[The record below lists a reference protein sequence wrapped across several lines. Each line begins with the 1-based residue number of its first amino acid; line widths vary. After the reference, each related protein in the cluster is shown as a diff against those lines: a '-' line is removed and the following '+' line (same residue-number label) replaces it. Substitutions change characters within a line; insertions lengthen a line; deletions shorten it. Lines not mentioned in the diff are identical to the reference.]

1 MCDREQGIAW
11 MWSKQAAGEGRSPA
25 PRNLTNEQPSPN
37 EGGPLPPTPS
47 PKRRGGASNTASL
60 LLPLSWQ
67 GRGLG
72 GGVLPTAAQRA
83 PTCPAGS
90 ARRRSSS
97 AHRCECSAPEWD
109 NKDPNA
115 ATATAGRSASAIQRS
130 APASSSQESR
140 RRSARPRD
148 RSGRNP

>member
-37 EGGPLPPTPS
+37 EPSGAEPLPPTPS
-47 PKRRGGASNTASL
+47 PQRRGGEEVRAL
-60 LLPLSWQ
+60 CWHPLPAAE
-67 GRGLG
+67 RGLG
-72 GGVLPTAAQRA
+72 GGVLPPAAQRA

-97 AHRCECSAPEWD
+97 
-109 NKDPNA
+109 
-115 ATATAGRSASAIQRS
+115 
-130 APASSSQESR
+130 
-140 RRSARPRD
+140 
-148 RSGRNP
+148 